1 MLWETAALRD
11 ISEIHS
17 GYGFPR
23 ALQGRPEGKYPFA
36 KVGDISKALRR
47 GGFLMGSAENYV
59 DDNDVA
65 ALRALVF
72 PPGTIVF
79 AKIGEAIGK
88 NYRAITTTPMLF
100 DNNVMGITPRA
111 DLVDAEYLMFYL
123 KTLDFYQLASSTI
136 VPALRKSVIADL
148 RVPLP
153 NQEEQ
158 RRIVTRVKACM
169 ERVDEIEEL
178 TKGQFKA
185 ENQILRASRR
195 EFLGDPFVIPE
206 GWEEKRLDE
215 LSEVIYGISAA
226 ISKNKDPQLGPPI
239 VRMANISIDGH
250 LNLSDLRYC
259 PIPRGKEH
267 HFALKPGDLLLNWR
281 SGSAAHVGKTA
292 LFNEQ
297 GLFTCASFILRIRS
311 LEGRS
316 NNRFLRH
323 VLNFMRAEG
332 MFSGQSRMQVNHK
345 LNAAEFSAFPIR
357 MPACLDMQE
366 DIADQ
371 LDAIESFANQISQE
385 ISGKLDEIRA
395 LRESILLK
403 AFAGEL

>member
-1 MLWETAALRD
+1 
-11 ISEIHS
+11 
-17 GYGFPR
+17 
-23 ALQGRPEGKYPFA
+23 
-36 KVGDISKALRR
+36 
-47 GGFLMGSAENYV
+47 
-59 DDNDVA
+59 
-65 ALRALVF
+65 
-72 PPGTIVF
+72 
-79 AKIGEAIGK
+79 
-88 NYRAITTTPMLF
+88 MLF
-100 DNNVMGITPRA
+100 DNNLMGIT
-111 DLVDAEYLMFYL
+111 LVLIWLTVYLMFYL

-136 VPALRKSVIADL
+136 VPALRKSVMAGL

-153 NQEEQ
+153 NKKSSAASLPTSKRVWNGWMRSRNNQ
-158 RRIVTRVKACM
+158 RAIRSRKPNTSCVK
-169 ERVDEIEEL
+169 
-178 TKGQFKA
+178 Q
-185 ENQILRASRR
+185 

-206 GWEEKRLDE
+206 GWEEKRIQE

-267 HFALKPGDLLLNWR
+267 HFALKSGDTLLIWR
-281 SGSAAHVGKTA
+281 SGSADRVGKTA
-292 LFNEQ
+292 LFNQQ
-297 GLFTCASFILRIRS
+297 GLFTCANFILRIRS
-311 LEGRS
+311 LEGHS
-316 NNRFLRH
+316 DNRFLRH